1 MRPHYQS
8 SRGRTSHCARDVFQ
22 AASRH
27 ARARGAATESRFRG
41 EAEEQK
47 PELVL
52 RPAGRWDGASPGLRS
67 NRNHPVRCSPHK
79 RRWDFTA
86 DARSPMFDSYLRMDL
101 TRLGLTP
108 DVEAA
113 FARAAKEWA
122 TKGHGRETELALGR
136 VTKIERGFA
145 AVAGAKSEGL
155 LHVPKALSKDPEST
169 PATGDWVLV
178 SLAKNVVLE
187 VLPRRSK
194 FVRGAAGS
202 KREPQVVATNV
213 DRLFIIM
220 GLDKDF
226 NLRRLERYIVLAEES
241 QAAAV
246 VFLTKAGL
254 VTDAAEKE
262 TAAREAAHG
271 VPVHVIDVVSG
282 IETQTPW
289 QYFERGETVAVIGS
303 SGAGKSTLANF
314 LLGADVQRT
323 NEVRGHDDRG
333 KHTTTRREMFVLARG
348 GTIIDTPG
356 LRELSMWAD
365 AESFL
370 NAFDDVKELALA
382 CRFSNCSHVTESG
395 CAVAAAIASGALAP
409 ERLASYR
416 QLEHELRGDG
426 RPSSGRERHSSRI
439 KRKP

>member
-1 MRPHYQS
+1 MHATCQLLRRGPSLCAQSFLADMRLVM
-8 SRGRTSHCARDVFQ
+8 TD
-22 AASRH
+22 
-27 ARARGAATESRFRG
+27 TE
-41 EAEEQK
+41 
-47 PELVL
+47 
-52 RPAGRWDGASPGLRS
+52 D
-67 NRNHPVRCSPHK
+67 
-79 RRWDFTA
+79 
-86 DARSPMFDSYLRMDL
+86 RMDL
-101 TRLGLTP
+101 TLLGLTP
-108 DVEAA
+108 AVRAA
-113 FARAAKEWA
+113 FARASQEWER
-122 TKGHGRETELALGR
+122 KGHGRETELELGR

-145 AVAGAKSEGL
+145 AVAGSKSEGL
-155 LHVPKALSKDPEST
+155 LHVPKTLSKDPESA

-178 SLAKNVVLE
+178 SFEKNVVLE

-194 FVRGAAGS
+194 FVRRAAGS

-213 DRLFIIM
+213 DRLFIVM

-226 NLRRLERYIVLAEES
+226 NLRRLDRYIVLAEES
-241 QAAAV
+241 QASAV

-254 VTDAAEKE
+254 VSDAAEKQQ
-262 TAAREAAHG
+262 AARDAAHG
-271 VPVHVIDVVSG
+271 VPVHAIDVVSG
-282 IETQTPW
+282 IDTATPW
-289 QYFERGETVAVIGS
+289 QYFAQGETVAVIGS

-333 KHTTTRREMFVLARG
+333 KHTTTRREMFVLAGG

-365 AESFL
+365 ADSFL

-382 CRFSNCSHVTESG
+382 CRFSNCSHATESG
-395 CAVAAAIASGALAP
+395 CAVAAAISSGQLSP

-416 QLEHELRGDG
+416 QLEDELRADG
-426 RPSSGRERHSSRI
+426 RTSSGRERHSSRI